1 MYLIL
6 YCVFIFFRYG
16 VFSREMVA
24 VLIVNLYDGYI
35 GELEWDNLIMTIS
48 LFVALL
54 INIAFMFLT
63 YIHYKNKTTVS

>member
-1 MYLIL
+1 
-6 YCVFIFFRYG
+6 
-16 VFSREMVA
+16 MVA
-24 VLIVNLYDGYI
+24 VLIGNLYDGYI

-63 YIHYKNKTTVS
+63 YIHYKNKTTVSSFL